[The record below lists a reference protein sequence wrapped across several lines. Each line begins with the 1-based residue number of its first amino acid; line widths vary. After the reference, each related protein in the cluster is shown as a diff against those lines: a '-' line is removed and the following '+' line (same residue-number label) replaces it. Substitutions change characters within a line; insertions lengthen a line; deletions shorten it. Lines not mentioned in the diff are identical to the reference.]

1 MTGVAPVISA
11 KPSRP
16 LSSHNDSQAAGRS
29 WEANDSIRTAWEA
42 ADTDMESGDE
52 QVARVSREEEEEES
66 RYDIRDKKLP
76 PKKRRRIGT
85 EKDMHTVYTSDEDE
99 DDGPGSGGG
108 RESLIVHANME
119 QSSEESDEDGIDVE
133 EAEYDVGG
141 NDERERAKSKR
152 SYWLSKGVA
161 LS

>member
-11 KPSRP
+11 KPSNP
-16 LSSHNDSQAAGRS
+16 LSSHGDSQTAGRS
-29 WEANDSIRTAWEA
+29 REANDSVRTAWEA

-52 QVARVSREEEEEES
+52 QVSRVSREEEQEES

-99 DDGPGSGGG
+99 DEWPGMGGG
-108 RESLIVHANME
+108 RESLIVHAAIE
-119 QSSEESDEDGIDVE
+119 QSSEESDEDSVEAE

-141 NDERERAKSKR
+141 DDKRERATSRR
-152 SYWLSKGVA
+152 SYWLSKGAA